1 MVDEQKAR
9 QAIALLLEAIGEDV
23 TREGL
28 QDTPRRVGSMYAELS
43 SGLDKDPEKEL
54 ESYFSEE
61 YDEMVLVK
69 DISFYSM
76 CEHHLIPFFG
86 KAHVAYI
93 PQAGMI
99 TGLSKLASI
108 VEIFARR
115 PQIQERMTG
124 QIADVIVKKL
134 NPAGVMV
141 VMEAEHLCMSMRGV
155 MKPGSLTTTL
165 AVRGLFA
172 DDRAA
177 RAEVISLLKR

>member
-28 QDTPRRVGSMYAELS
+28 QDTPRRVGGMYAELF